1 MITTMM
7 SGDSS
12 YQNLYSPYAHGNAIG
27 HQRAITKSSAPARD
41 SQTVNAANWNAHG
54 LHAPTGSSGDKRQ
67 LDIHTASSWD
77 QWQTAPTS
85 ANMNYAHSTAV
96 ASAHSGYQYPSATVN
111 QQFGVVGQS
120 RQTNPNIEISQ
131 NALHAAADVYQR
143 QNFVDNT
150 AARSPLHLAIQSLPM
165 DSSRPLFCDEVSTHN
180 IVLNK

>member
-12 YQNLYSPYAHGNAIG
+12 YQNLYSPQNQRNAIG
-27 HQRAITKSSAPARD
+27 NQRAIKKSLPSRD
-41 SQTVNAANWNAHG
+41 TQTVNAANWTANG
-54 LHAPTGSSGDKRQ
+54 LHTQKGLHGDHRQ
-67 LDIHTASSWD
+67 QDTHTASSWN
-77 QWQTAPTS
+77 QWQTSPTS

-96 ASAHSGYQYPSATVN
+96 TNTHSGYQYPSAIVN

-150 AARSPLHLAIQSLPM
+150 AARSPSHLAIQSLPM
-165 DSSRPLFCDEVSTHN
+165 DSSRPLFCDEVSTPN